1 MLKRCGFGCSK
12 SGKSVVSFLSPFQ
25 NQKHRSKTK
34 WNALNMEVWKYA
46 DPFYK
51 LSGESGRNSKK
62 SAGDIFSA
70 N

>member
-1 MLKRCGFGCSK
+1 
-12 SGKSVVSFLSPFQ
+12 
-25 NQKHRSKTK
+25 
-34 WNALNMEVWKYA
+34 MEVWKYA